1 MEEKPSNGLKQVI
14 IKFWQFDYEDEFV
27 FPGPAITTKYIID
40 LELAGIDGFKEIARD
55 HFEKILNKWGEA
67 EHEKKRKY

>member
-14 IKFWQFDYEDEFV
+14 IKFWQFDFENEFTI
-27 FPGPAITTKYIID
+27 PGLAITTKYIID

-55 HFEKILNKWGEA
+55 RFEKILDKWGEG
-67 EHEKKRKY
+67 EHEEKRKD